1 MFGNY
6 MWTCYRSGHFKENFL
21 SMKTIQ
27 ALISNFIVGVSIIVM
42 SVPEGL
48 PLSVTIALAYSV
60 GKMKDENNLVRYL
73 QACETMGGAD
83 NVCSD
88 KTGTLTKNQMTV
100 TKLYFQGQLINTSAL
115 PTPLTNPEM
124 TNIIV
129 NGICQNSTANP
140 VIEIGKNQQIGNKTE
155 CATLELAFRLGYDY
169 KKIRNK
175 DNIMVSYPFS
185 SARKKMT
192 TIYQADD
199 GIYVFCKGAPEFIV
213 PNCSHYVNVEGDVVE
228 ADDKWRQSIS
238 KVISSNAS
246 ECLRNLFFAYKK
258 VPLDS
263 HIPIQFQE
271 GKGAQLETL
280 DLKNRRSKKSGI
292 EIIEEIPVHEEEI
305 HEDEKTFTD
314 NPQDLVGL
322 MMVGIKDPIREE
334 IPDAVRRC
342 HEAGV
347 TVRMVTGDNKET
359 AFAIAKEAGILDK
372 NVDLQNFPYTVMEG
386 VEFRSFVG
394 GLKNEG
400 TKDEGVG
407 NLENFKLIDA
417 QLRVLARS
425 SPDDKYILATGLKQ
439 LNHVV
444 AMTGD
449 GTNDAPALKKADIGF
464 AMGITGTEVAKDAAG
479 IILLDD
485 NFKR

>member
-1 MFGNY
+1 MCVNY
-6 MWTCYRSGHFKENFL
+6 TWTCFKSGNFREAML
-21 SMKTIQ
+21 SMKTVQ
-27 ALISNFIVGVSIIVM
+27 QLISNFIVGVSIIVM

-60 GKMKDENNLVRYL
+60 GKMKEENNLVRYL
-73 QACETMGGAD
+73 HACETMGGAD

-100 TKLYFQGQLINTSAL
+100 TKLFIQGQQINTNAL
-115 PTPLTNPEM
+115 PSPLTTPEL
-124 TNIIV
+124 TNVLIH
-129 NGICQNSTANP
+129 GICQNSTANP
-140 VIEIGKNQQIGNKTE
+140 IIEIGNNQQIGNKTE
-155 CATLELAFRLGYDY
+155 CASLELAFRLGYDY
-169 KKIRNK
+169 KKVRNK
-175 DNIMVSYPFS
+175 DRIIVSYPFS

-192 TIYQADD
+192 TIYRADD
-199 GIYVFCKGAPEFIV
+199 GVYVFCKGAPEFVV
-213 PNCSHYVNVEGDVVE
+213 PFCSHYINAEGLVCE
-228 ADDKWRQSIS
+228 ADDKWRNSID
-238 KVISSNAS
+238 KVITANAS
-246 ECLRNLFFAYKK
+246 ECLRNLYYAFKK
-258 VPLDS
+258 LPEEVSIPL
-263 HIPIQFQE
+263 QFQE
-271 GKGAQLETL
+271 SKGAELETI
-280 DLKNRRSKKSGI
+280 DLKRSKSKKSGI
-292 EIIEEIPVHEEEI
+292 EIIEEIDLHEKAVEV
-305 HEDEKTFTD
+305 DPTFSD
-314 NPQDLVGL
+314 NPQGL
-322 MMVGIKDPIREE
+322 IGLAMVGIKDPIRDE
-334 IPDAVRRC
+334 IPDAVRKC

-372 NVDLQNFPYTVMEG
+372 NADLQRFPYMCMEG
-386 VEFRSFVG
+386 KDFRKFVG

-400 TKDEGVG
+400 TKEEGVG
-407 NLENFKLIDA
+407 NLENFKLVDA

-439 LNHVV
+439 LGHVV